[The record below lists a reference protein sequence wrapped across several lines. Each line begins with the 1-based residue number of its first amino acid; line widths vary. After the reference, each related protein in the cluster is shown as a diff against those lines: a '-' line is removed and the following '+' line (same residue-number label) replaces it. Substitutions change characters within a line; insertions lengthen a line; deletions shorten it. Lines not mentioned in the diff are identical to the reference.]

1 MNNEDSK
8 INGLENT
15 QSENEEPMA
24 DNEGLYEE
32 NPNVT
37 TADEIETDG
46 VENIT
51 GNEVLPKEAETGEK
65 TQANE
70 SGNDNFV
77 SEEEYLIEEVN
88 KENRRMNTSLKIA
101 AGILVAFAAVFA
113 VFMLVF
119 NPTPEKALKNSGLL
133 GDWINRTGDIVAF
146 YSFEEDGKLT
156 LTTGT
161 LENISGFAIDPDTDK
176 TFYVYTYGEDPEQTK
191 TGSLQYDIYKED
203 GVETLKIYSEN
214 TEGSEFYLQR
224 SKLPDDLLKPDESF
238 KYDEALCGE
247 WHNDEKDLLLKF
259 GKDGL
264 ITLDF
269 SAVVYNGTYTAKDGK
284 VDFTY
289 YNSFS
294 EDSKATETFYYQ
306 LEGDKLKFYTAQP
319 SDDAQAV
326 EFVKTENE
334 GE

>member
-1 MNNEDSK
+1 MNNEESK

-15 QSENEEPMA
+15 QAENEGPVADKEDLYEEKADVVEAIGVGNASEKEPLLEEVNGIAEDATEDEQESDFSEGNEEQLLENEEPKK
-24 DNEGLYEE
+24 GG
-32 NPNVT
+32 
-37 TADEIETDG
+37 I
-46 VENIT
+46 
-51 GNEVLPKEAETGEK
+51 
-65 TQANE
+65 
-70 SGNDNFV
+70 
-77 SEEEYLIEEVN
+77 
-88 KENRRMNTSLKIA
+88 NTSLKIA
-101 AGILVAFAAVFA
+101 AGILAAFAAVFA

-156 LTTGT
+156 LTTST

-176 TFYVYTYGEDPEQTK
+176 TFYIYTYGEDPEQTK
-191 TGSLQYDIYKED
+191 TGSLQYDVYNED

-224 SKLPDDLLKPDESF
+224 SELPDDLLKPDENF
-238 KYDEALCGE
+238 KYDETLCGE
-247 WHNDEKDLLLKF
+247 WHNDEKDLALKF

-269 SAVVYNGTYTAKDGK
+269 SAVVYNGTYTAEDGK

-306 LEGDKLKFYTAQP
+306 VDGDKLKFYTTQP

-326 EFVKTENE
+326 EFVKTESN